1 MGKFFFLYFFFLNLI
16 FRKQK
21 TESPA
26 TVALAELMETS
37 IPQTTDLFNRMY
49 RRTPTTGSGGSNGA
63 KSQNVKKK
71 VRHEKYFHNKY
82 QFFKIFHCLMV
93 SCNSF
98 KRVAF
103 AFFLFFFWTYYIF
116 FCQISI
122 LLLFLYLLDNF
133 IPADKMKLSSWCWES
148 LLLRVLF

>member
-1 MGKFFFLYFFFLNLI
+1 MLNFFFVIFFFNLI

-71 VRHEKYFHNKY
+71 VRHKKYFHKITI
-82 QFFKIFHCLMV
+82 FFKISHCQMV
-93 SCNSF
+93 TCNSF
-98 KRVAF
+98 ERVAF
-103 AFFLFFFWTYYIF
+103 AF
-116 FCQISI
+116 
-122 LLLFLYLLDNF
+122 
-133 IPADKMKLSSWCWES
+133 
-148 LLLRVLF
+148 

>member
-116 FCQISI
+116 FLPDKHIAS
-122 LLLFLYLLDNF
+122 FF
-133 IPADKMKLSSWCWES
+133 IFVRQFHTCW
-148 LLLRVLF
+148 